1 MSKKRVLISVG
12 LDFKG
17 AEEVVES
24 LTEAGFEVEHRYGA
38 PDWSDADTIE
48 KLKGVHALLAGSEL
62 LDKSTLAA
70 AEDLKIIARNGAGYD
85 KVDLDYCTERG
96 IYVTTTPGA
105 MADAVADEALGLVLA
120 LARKLVQGDRAVK
133 EGGYEVPIGEDL
145 AAMTLGLVGCG
156 HIGREVVARARAFK
170 MRVLV
175 YDPWIEAEA
184 LHQIGAEKA
193 TLEEMLP
200 QADAV
205 TLHTPLTAENQKMVN
220 ADFLGKLKE
229 GAMLINTARGGL
241 VDEEAVLA
249 ALNTGRLSGAGLDCQ
264 ATEPPTGLSL
274 ELVRHPHVI
283 AMPHAGSFTHAGR
296 KRMALV
302 AAGSIAEALLGQVPS
317 HVINTKILAGRD

>member
-17 AEEVVES
+17 AEEVVEL
-24 LTEAGFEVEHRYGA
+24 LTAAGFEVEHRYGA

-48 KLKGVHALLAGSEL
+48 KLQGVHALLAGSEL
-62 LDKSTLAA
+62 LDQSTLAA
-70 AEDLKIIARNGAGYD
+70 AGDLEIIARNGAGYD
-85 KVDLDYCTERG
+85 KVDLDYCTGRG

-133 EGGYEVPIGEDL
+133 DGGYEVPIGEDL

-184 LHQIGAEKA
+184 LRQIGAEKA

-200 QADAV
+200 QADAI
-205 TLHTPLTAENQKMVN
+205 TLHTPLTAENHKMVN
-220 ADFLGKLKE
+220 ADFLARLKE
-229 GAMLINTARGGL
+229 GAVLINTARGGL

-249 ALNTGRLSGAGLDCQ
+249 ALRTGRLAGAGLDCQ

-302 AAGSIAEALLGQVPS
+302 AAGSIAEALSGQVPS
-317 HVINTKILAGRD
+317 HVINTKILTERA